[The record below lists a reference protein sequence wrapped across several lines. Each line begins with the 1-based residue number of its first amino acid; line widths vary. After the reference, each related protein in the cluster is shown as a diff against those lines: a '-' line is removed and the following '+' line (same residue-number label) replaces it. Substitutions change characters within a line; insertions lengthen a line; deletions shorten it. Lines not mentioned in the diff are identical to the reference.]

1 MKKTL
6 VCLLAVCAIAARADT
21 WGRADA
27 EALLKT
33 WCDAL
38 VKYQVGGT
46 GDAALDGGVLC
57 PACCFEHGRAADS
70 AYALVYE
77 WKRTGDSKYLDAA
90 ERMLDWTERNMVSC
104 DGANYN
110 DVKHY
115 WRGITVF
122 AQIAN
127 GKTLLFCGDSLPE
140 RFREKMLKS
149 FRRQTKYLLDWLAP
163 EGRVQL
169 GTANI
174 NYPVAFCEAMALANK
189 VLGDELYR
197 ERARA
202 MLALIEPFFT
212 EDGLLQ
218 GEGHPQ
224 NAVTPRG
231 CKAVDVG
238 YNFEESIP
246 SLWHCAGLLG
256 DESLEAKLMK
266 LTAAHLEFMLPDGG
280 LDNSMGSRSCK
291 WTYWG
296 SRTSDGLLPA
306 LAHYA
311 KLGGKGGVRAIDRH
325 LKLLAR
331 CTSDTGLLYGGL
343 HYRDAGEPPCIHHTF
358 AHVKSIVDLLLAA
371 PPEKSADEPLPRE
384 LEYGRRRFADFDAEL
399 VAVGPWR
406 ASFSANDNYS
416 NNGPVNVG
424 GGSPTML
431 WHRDVGVV
439 AAATMFGYYYAE
451 PSNFQDQRRCI
462 GVETMTPR
470 IECGRC
476 SNVMDADV
484 KTAGSVGPSSFG
496 TRFSYSAK
504 GMTADRD
511 GAKGAPFEIDYRLDG
526 EGMFVRAKAE
536 GKFRYVFPVVA
547 TDKDE
552 VVVEGRRAYVKRPGG
567 TVTLVAD
574 RDIKLVETQRGKRA
588 FNPIAGLMCAIF
600 CVESDGTPVA
610 LEVSVLSNKKEK

>member
-1 MKKTL
+1 M
-6 VCLLAVCAIAARADT
+6 VAVTIACTARADS
-21 WGRADA
+21 WSRADA
-27 EALLKT
+27 EALLSK
-33 WCDAL
+33 WCNAL
-38 VKYQVGGT
+38 LAHQVRGM
-46 GDAALDGGVLC
+46 GDASLDGGLLC
-57 PACCFEHGRAADS
+57 PACNFQHGRSAD
-70 AYALVYE
+70 AVYALAYE
-77 WKRTGDSKYLDAA
+77 WKKTGDAKYLDAA
-90 ERMLDWTERNMVSC
+90 ESMLDWTERNFVYP

-110 DVKHY
+110 DTKHT

-127 GKTLLFCGDSLPE
+127 GKTLLLCGDALPP
-140 RFREKMLKS
+140 RFREKLLKS
-149 FRRQTKYLLDWLAP
+149 FRRQTKYVLDWLAP
-163 EGRVQL
+163 EGRVEL

-189 VLGDELYR
+189 VLGDESYL
-197 ERARA
+197 EKART
-202 MLALIEPFFT
+202 MLALLEPFFT

-224 NAVTPRG
+224 NGVTPRG
-231 CKAVDVG
+231 CKAVDIG
-238 YNFEESIP
+238 YNFEESVP
-246 SLWHCAGLLG
+246 SLWHYAELVG
-256 DESLEAKLMK
+256 DKLLEAKLMK
-266 LTAAHLEFMLPDGG
+266 LTAGHLEFMMPDGG

-291 WTYWG
+291 WSYWG

-331 CTSDTGLLYGGL
+331 CTSDSGLLYGGL
-343 HYRDAGEPPCIHHTF
+343 YYREAGEPACIHHTF
-358 AHVKSIVDLLLAA
+358 AHVKSLVELLLADA
-371 PPEKSADEPLPRE
+371 PEKCADEPLPRE
-384 LEYGRRRFADFDAEL
+384 LEYGRRRFADFDTEL

-406 ASFSANDNYS
+406 ATFSANDNYS
-416 NNGPVNVG
+416 NKGPVNIG

-439 AAATMFGYYYAE
+439 AAATMFSYHFVE
-451 PSNFQDQRRCI
+451 PANFQDQRRCV

-470 IECGRC
+470 VECGKC
-476 SNVMDADV
+476 SNVMDVDV

-504 GMTADRD
+504 GVTADKN

-526 EGMFVRAKAE
+526 EGMFVRAKAD

-552 VVVEGRRAYVKRPGG
+552 VAVEGRRAYVKRPGG

-574 RDIKLVETQRGKRA
+574 HDIKLVETQRGKRA
-588 FNPIAGLMCAIF
+588 FNPVAGLMCAIF
-600 CVESDGTPVA
+600 CVESDGSPVS
-610 LEVSVLSNKKEK
+610 LEVSVSRF

>member
-1 MKKTL
+1 MKK
-6 VCLLAVCAIAARADT
+6 LLISAFAVSFAFQLAADSWSR
-21 WGRADA
+21 GDA

-38 VKYQVGGT
+38 VKYQVGGM
-46 GDAALDGGVLC
+46 GDAALDGGMLC

-70 AYALVYE
+70 VYALVYE
-77 WKRTGDSKYLDAA
+77 WKRTGERKYLDAA
-90 ERMLDWTERNMVSC
+90 ERVLDWTERNMVSY

-122 AQIAN
+122 SQISL
-127 GKTLLFCGDSLPE
+127 GKTMLLCGDALPAS
-140 RFREKMLKS
+140 FREKAMKS
-149 FRRQTKYLLDWLAP
+149 FRRQTEYIVRWLAP
-163 EGRVQL
+163 DGRVEL

-174 NYPVAFCEAMALANK
+174 NYAVAFCEAMAIAHR
-189 VLGDELYR
+189 VLGDESYL
-197 ERARA
+197 EKARA
-202 MLALIEPFFT
+202 MVALLEPYFT

-224 NAVTPRG
+224 NGVTPRG
-231 CKAVDVG
+231 CKAVDIG

-246 SLWHCAGLLG
+246 SLWHYAELVG
-256 DESLEAKLMK
+256 DKSLEKKLMK
-266 LTAAHLEFMLPDGG
+266 LTAGHLEFVLPDGG

-296 SRTSDGLLPA
+296 SRTSDGILPA

-311 KLGGKGGVRAIDRH
+311 KHGGKGAVRAIDRH
-325 LKLLAR
+325 LKLLAK

-343 HYRDAGEPPCIHHTF
+343 YYREADEPPCIHHTF
-358 AHVKSIVDLLLAA
+358 AHVKALVDLLLAA

-384 LEYGRRRFADFDAEL
+384 VEYGRRTFPDFATEL

-416 NNGPVNVG
+416 NKGPVNVG

-439 AAATMFGYYYAE
+439 AAATMFSYYYAE
-451 PSNFQDQRRCI
+451 HSNFQDQRRHI
-462 GVETMTPR
+462 GVETLTPR
-470 IECGRC
+470 IESGKT
-476 SNVMDADV
+476 SNVMDVDV
-484 KTAGSVGPSSFG
+484 KTDVSIGPSSFG
-496 TRFSYSAK
+496 TRFAYSARGVLTDK
-504 GMTADRD
+504 D
-511 GAKGAPFEIDYRLDG
+511 GAKGVPFEVDYRLDG
-526 EGMFVRAKAE
+526 EGLFVRAKAE

-552 VVVEGRRAYVKRPGG
+552 VVVEGRRAFVKRPGG
-567 TVTLVAD
+567 TVVLVAD
-574 RDIKLVETQRGKRA
+574 RDIKLVETQRGRRA
-588 FNPIAGLMCAIF
+588 FNPIAGLMCAVF
-600 CVESDGTPVA
+600 CVESDGAPVV
-610 LEVSVLSNKKEK
+610 LEVSAQR